1 MTLTLPSDG
10 PPPLLLVTGLSGAGK
25 TTAMNTL
32 EDLGWETVENLPLAL
47 LGPLLE
53 APQLVDDRALR
64 PLALGVDGRTR
75 DFDGPRLIRLL
86 RQQTQLRDQPVELL
100 FLDCSSAELERR
112 FSRTRRRHPLAP
124 DRPVT
129 DGIARERELLADV
142 RAVADHLIDTTD
154 LQPNLLA
161 QTIRERYRER
171 TNAAPVLAIESFGFS
186 RGLPRNADTVL
197 DVRFLR
203 NPFWNS
209 KLQALTGLDREVGS
223 YIAGDEYYEPF
234 LTGVRSLLSV
244 TLPRATDEGK
254 SYVTVAFGCTGGR
267 HRSVHIAE
275 RVADWLRDE
284 GYSPTVLH
292 RDLLLPHLT
301 GATTGDGE
309 EQRRPA

>member
-1 MTLTLPSDG
+1 MTADS
-10 PPPLLLVTGLSGAGK
+10 PPALLIVTGLSGAGK
-25 TTAMNTL
+25 TTVMNTL

-53 APQLVDDRALR
+53 APQLVDDRARR

-86 RQQTQLRDQPVELL
+86 RQLTQLRDQPVDLL

-129 DGIARERELLADV
+129 DGIARERELLAEV
-142 RAVADHLIDTTD
+142 RSVADHLIDTTEI
-154 LQPNLLA
+154 QPNLLA
-161 QTIRERYRER
+161 QMIRSRYRER

-186 RGLPRNADTVL
+186 RGLPRNADTVF

-203 NPFWNS
+203 NPFWDGE
-209 KLQALTGLDREVGS
+209 LRALTGLDETVGA
-223 YIAGDEYYEPF
+223 YIASDANYEPF
-234 LTGVRSLLSV
+234 LAAVRSLLAV

-275 RVADWLRDE
+275 QIAEWLRGE
-284 GYSPTVLH
+284 GYSPTVTH

-301 GATTGDGE
+301 GAAIGDVE